1 MEKMTKKDY
10 FEALKGFV
18 AGDARE
24 AEFVEFLDKQI
35 ELVSKKRTTETKT
48 QKENKEIVENI
59 YNYMVKVA
67 RPITVNDVM
76 EKFGLTSN
84 QKASALI
91 KKLVDDKRVERGK
104 DGKKAIYTLV
114 D

>member
-24 AEFVEFLDKQI
+24 AEFVEFLDRQI
-35 ELVSKKRTTETKT
+35 ELVSKKRTGETKV

-59 YNYMVKVA
+59 YNYMVEVA
-67 RPITVNDVM
+67 RPVTVNEVM
-76 EKFGLTSN
+76 EKFGLASN

-104 DGKKAIYTLV
+104 DGKKAIYTLA

>member
-59 YNYMVKVA
+59 YNYMVEVA

>member
-18 AGDARE
+18 RGDERE

-35 ELVSKKRTTETKT
+35 ALATKKSGTLTKV
-48 QKENKEIVENI
+48 QKENLEIVESI
-59 YNYMVKVA
+59 YNYMVEVNA
-67 RPITVNDVM
+67 PVTVNDVM
-76 EKFGLTSN
+76 DKFGLTSN

-91 KKLVDDKRVERGK
+91 KKLVDTNRVARGK
-104 DGKKAIYTLV
+104 DGKKAVYTII
-114 D
+114 